1 VRRVLECSLTVQS
14 CNVCKQ
20 AFPSRTKLMDHVRDS
35 GHALADGY
43 ILVDDPEPAVSPAKG
58 KRKGKK

>member
-1 VRRVLECSLTVQS
+1 
-14 CNVCKQ
+14 
-20 AFPSRTKLMDHVRDS
+20 MDHVRDS

-58 KRKGKK
+58 KRKGGKK